1 VIDSLTPFQKPAQSL
16 RWLRVGL
23 LFLIGASLLA
33 PVRALSANPFKYDPI
48 IDDPPIIPQRSQ
60 TVEWVQTDSGVRVG
74 AFLGAYFGSA
84 SSFLTKELS
93 SLDTGTHPQFG
104 LTLGYRFSGETSAS
118 TRGERW
124 LAGGIARRFELSL
137 QCSAGFGRTYE
148 RRDYDDAVDVLL
160 RPQLT
165 FHLLDGQL
173 IGLGVI
179 AGLQAAIFDIERGE
193 VSQAALGPMFGGRLT
208 WKVSRNNHVFI
219 EGGWSHLY
227 DFLAYSF
234 RPPTEDELIE
244 NPQIT
249 RFKVTGDWFNL
260 YQVTVG
266 YQLLGF

>member
-1 VIDSLTPFQKPAQSL
+1 MDSLIAQKKPMQSRL
-16 RWLRVGL
+16 WLRVGL
-23 LFLIGASLLA
+23 LLLISAPLLA
-33 PVRALSANPFKYDPI
+33 PLRPISADPFNYDPI
-48 IDDPPIIPQRSQ
+48 IDDPPVIPQRSQ
-60 TVEWVQTDSGVRVG
+60 TVEWVQTESGVRVG
-74 AFLGAYFGSA
+74 LFLGTYFGSA

-104 LTLGYRFSGETSAS
+104 LTFGYRFSGEAS
-118 TRGERW
+118 QNRRGRRW

-148 RRDYDDAVDVLL
+148 RRDYDDAFDFLL

-193 VSQAALGPMFGGRLT
+193 VSQAALGPILGGRMT

-234 RPPTEDELIE
+234 RPPTDDELME

-249 RFKVTGDWFNL
+249 KFKVTGDWFNL
-260 YQVTVG
+260 YQITVG